1 MPTVFSH
8 AAVGFVA
15 AKFTAEATAPNTRIV
30 AAAMALAALPDTDA
44 LFISVIPYNSPLG
57 HRGLTHSLAFA
68 AIVGLLVAALF
79 SKAGWAKNRSF
90 WSLAVFFALVTA
102 SHGFFD
108 AMTDGGLGIAF
119 FAPFSNARYFLP
131 WRPIPVAPL
140 SLEGLMAARG
150 LRVIGWE
157 AGLFWTFTVGALI
170 WEKGKVWRIILAS
183 VCALAGIAIW
193 IVALIERG

>member
-15 AKFTAEATAPNTRIV
+15 TKVAADATAPNRRIAV
-30 AAAMALAALPDTDA
+30 AAMALAALPDADA

-79 SKAGWAKNRSF
+79 SNIGWARPHPF
-90 WSLAVFFALVTA
+90 GSLALLFALVIA

-108 AMTDGGLGIAF
+108 AMTDGGLGVAF
-119 FAPFSNARYFLP
+119 FAPFNNARYFLP

-140 SLEGLMAARG
+140 SLGGLMTSRG
-150 LRVIGWE
+150 LRVLGWE
-157 AGLFWTFTVGALI
+157 AGLFWTLTTGALI
-170 WEKGKVWRIILAS
+170 WDT
-183 VCALAGIAIW
+183 C
-193 IVALIERG
+193 

>member
-15 AKFTAEATAPNTRIV
+15 AKVAAEATAPNTRIM
-30 AAAMALAALPDTDA
+30 AAAMALAALPDADA
-44 LFISVIPYNSPLG
+44 LFINVIPYNSPLG

-68 AIVGLLVAALF
+68 ALVGLLMSTLF

-90 WSLAVFFALVTA
+90 WSMAVFFALVTA

-119 FAPFSNARYFLP
+119 FAPFNNARYFLP

-140 SLEGLMAARG
+140 SLEGLMTSRG

-157 AGLFWTFTVGALI
+157 TGLFWTFTFGALI
-170 WEKGKVWRIILAS
+170 WDKRTILRKILAG
-183 VCALAGIAIW
+183 VCAVVGIAMWVIA
-193 IVALIERG
+193 IIERG

>member
-15 AKFTAEATAPNTRIV
+15 AKVVAEATAENSRIV
-30 AAAMALAALPDTDA
+30 AGAMALAALPDTDA

-68 AIVGLLVAALF
+68 AVVGLLVAALF

-90 WSLAVFFALVTA
+90 WPLTIFFALVTA

-119 FAPFSNARYFLP
+119 FAPFNNGRYFLP

-150 LRVIGWE
+150 LSVLGWE
-157 AGLFWTFTVGALI
+157 AALFWTFTLGAMI
-170 WEKGKVWRIILAS
+170 WDKGAMLRKILAGA
-183 VCALAGIAIW
+183 CALVGIAMW
-193 IVALIERG
+193 IIGLMERG

>member
-15 AKFTAEATAPNTRIV
+15 AKVAAEATAPNTRII
-30 AAAMALAALPDTDA
+30 AAAMALAALPDADA

-68 AIVGLLVAALF
+68 AIIGILVATLF
-79 SKAGWAKNRSF
+79 AKARWAKDRSF
-90 WSLAVFFALVTA
+90 WSMAVFFALVTA

-119 FAPFSNARYFLP
+119 FAPFNNARYFLP

-140 SLEGLMAARG
+140 SLEGLMTPRG

-157 AGLFWTFTVGALI
+157 AALFWTFTFGALI
-170 WEKGKVWRIILAS
+170 WDKRKMLRKILAG
-183 VCALAGIAIW
+183 VCAVVGIAMWVIA
-193 IVALIERG
+193 IIERG

>member
-15 AKFTAEATAPNTRIV
+15 TKVAAEATAPNTRIAV
-30 AAAMALAALPDTDA
+30 AAMALAALPDADA

-79 SKAGWAKNRSF
+79 SKIGWGRPYSF
-90 WSLAVFFALVTA
+90 GSLALLFALVMA

-108 AMTDGGLGIAF
+108 AMTDGGLGVAF
-119 FAPFSNARYFLP
+119 FAPFNNARYFLP

-140 SLEGLMAARG
+140 SLEGLMNPRG
-150 LRVIGWE
+150 LRVLGWE
-157 AGLFWTFTVGALI
+157 AGLFWTFTTGALI
-170 WEKGKVWRIILAS
+170 WDTCSVWRKILAGA
-183 VCALAGIAIW
+183 CALVGIAIW
-193 IVALIERG
+193 VIALVELG